1 MLVIAR
7 VVIAWVLLHPVHSTL
22 HLSIVVTPYT
32 LILGNKSV
40 KNYVSQD

>member
-1 MLVIAR
+1 MLVHAR
-7 VVIAWVLLHPVHSTL
+7 VVIAMVLLHPVHSPL

-40 KNYVSQD
+40 KNYVEE